1 MQEELNKAAKLW
13 NLHIIRPSTNS
24 ESPPRRPDMLYFL
37 AEIIN
42 TEDYKTV
49 VTTDDVDGTRRGD
62 VWLAECSVTLF
73 ARIYLLGWDNYER
86 EWSDDANQCKWR
98 QSSLYRVIGEDK
110 RSCRW
115 SVRIT
120 LSSDGI
126 NLETQSSLPFAVICG
141 TFSFIILLTNVEIG
155 FRWYCWCSFKQSIIT
170 SSRASESDHT
180 PTQNLLPGNQTRY
193 IF

>member
-73 ARIYLLGWDNYER
+73 ARIYLLG
-86 EWSDDANQCKWR
+86 
-98 QSSLYRVIGEDK
+98 
-110 RSCRW
+110 
-115 SVRIT
+115 
-120 LSSDGI
+120 
-126 NLETQSSLPFAVICG
+126 
-141 TFSFIILLTNVEIG
+141 
-155 FRWYCWCSFKQSIIT
+155 
-170 SSRASESDHT
+170 
-180 PTQNLLPGNQTRY
+180 
-193 IF
+193 